1 MKHITLRTTRVSTA
15 LLKRLEAAGII
26 VTLIIASSAGAQGL
40 ERGDLK
46 SAVRASEAELIRIA
60 ESDPDAFDLQNMRET
75 GIVRYMCETDAEYST
90 ELTAACE
97 RAAELKT
104 ARK

>member
-1 MKHITLRTTRVSTA
+1 MKIVIRDSKIS
-15 LLKRLEAAGII
+15 LKAVRKLEALGFI
-26 VTLIIASSAGAQGL
+26 VTVLISSGAHAV

-46 SAVRASEAELIRIA
+46 SAVRASEAELVRIA

-75 GIVRYMCETDAEYST
+75 GVVRYMCETDAEYST